1 MCYRLKSISFLTYKD
16 IEEAREALKTMPD
29 LNIEKLVGINKRLD
43 RKLAEL
49 GCNAVRVLR
58 PGEIVLLSKYWD
70 IETHYV

>member
-1 MCYRLKSISFLTYKD
+1 
-16 IEEAREALKTMPD
+16 MPD